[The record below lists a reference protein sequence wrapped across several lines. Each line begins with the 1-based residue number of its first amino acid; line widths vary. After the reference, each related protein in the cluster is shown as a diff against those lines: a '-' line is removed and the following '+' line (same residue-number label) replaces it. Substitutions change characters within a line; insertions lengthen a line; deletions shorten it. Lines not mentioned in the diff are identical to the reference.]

1 MKSASIFGASP
12 ASSDHTEAPRAR
24 LRNYRTVRRL
34 RLGAALVL
42 LAASLSGCGVFCAAG
57 GGSGGI
63 GGGCGVGTGMR
74 F

>member
-1 MKSASIFGASP
+1 MKSALICDASP
-12 ASSDHTEAPRAR
+12 AAGKCADAPQTLSPSYRA
-24 LRNYRTVRRL
+24 VRRL